1 MNVMQHVR
9 QLEKLGFDRET
20 VDRAVALAGSNRLV
34 YNALCQAVEQTGMTP
49 AMAVAEVEKTLSAKR
64 R

>member
-9 QLEKLGFDRET
+9 QLEKLGFDREIL
-20 VDRAVALAGSNRLV
+20 DRAVALAGSDRLV
-34 YNALCQAVEQTGMTP
+34 YSALCQAVEQANMTP
-49 AMAVAEVEKTLSAKR
+49 TMAVAEVEKALSAKR